1 MKWLDYV
8 LIASLVTLVPFLPL
22 TVSDLIQPKVEGAT
36 TISSEVILA
45 KDNLI
50 PPPDLTAQAVTVYDL
65 DNRSFIYQKNAN
77 SRFYPAST
85 TKIITALVSLAHFEP
100 DSVIQVQNGYKA
112 LGNTIKLVPQDK
124 LTVQSI
130 LYGLLVSSGND
141 AALTLAENYPRGY
154 VGFIQAMND
163 YVANLGLENTHFTNP
178 SGVINPDH
186 YTTAADLTILAREA
200 ISNAIIRR
208 IVVTKS
214 TTISSVDGENSYE
227 LESTNKLL
235 GLEGVKGLKTGWT
248 PESGECL
255 VTLVE
260 RNGHPILI
268 TLLDSKD
275 RFGESKQLI
284 DWAYKNFTWQSL

>member
-1 MKWLDYV
+1 MKWLDYIFLV
-8 LIASLVTLVPFLPL
+8 SLVTFVPLLPL
-22 TVSDLIQPKVEGAT
+22 TSSDLIRPKVEGAT
-36 TISSEVILA
+36 TITPQITLA
-45 KDNLI
+45 KDNKI

-65 DNRSFIYQKNAN
+65 DSRQFIYQKNADT
-77 SRFYPAST
+77 RFYPASI
-85 TKIITALVSLAHFEP
+85 TKIVTALVSLAHFEP
-100 DSVIQVQNGYKA
+100 DGVIQVQNGYKA
-112 LGNTIKLVPQDK
+112 LGNTIKLAPQDK
-124 LTVQSI
+124 LTVRSI

-154 VGFIQAMND
+154 VGFVKSMNE
-163 YVANLGLENTHFTNP
+163 YATNLGLSNTHFTNP
-178 SGVINPDH
+178 SGVVNPDH

-200 ISNAIIRR
+200 ISNAVIRQ
-208 IVVTKS
+208 IVVTRS
-214 TTISSVDGENSYE
+214 VTINSVDGQHSYY

-268 TLLDSKD
+268 TVLDSQD

-284 DWAYKNFTWQSL
+284 DWTYQNFTWKNL